1 MEGRPDM
8 SSLGGIVSVRRHD
21 GWAELILNRPER
33 RNAIVFETVDL
44 LSAGLEDLAGD
55 DTVRAVLLRGEG
67 GVFCSGLDLQDTPD
81 GEEFARSWAALH
93 RALAAFPVVL
103 VGALEKAAVAGGA
116 SLALAC
122 DLLVVGRNAF
132 LSVPE
137 VEMGRQAP
145 MNVAWL
151 SYKLGTGPAL
161 QAVLSGRRYGAEALL
176 GAGIAHEVVPADE
189 VRPRAEQLATVIAGH
204 RRDTLVRLK
213 QSVRDAAPRSF
224 EETLD
229 AVV

>member
-1 MEGRPDM
+1 M
-8 SSLGGIVSVRRHD
+8 SSLDGIVSVRRHD

-33 RNAIVFETVDL
+33 RNAIISETVGL

-67 GVFCSGLDLQDTPD
+67 GVFCSGLDLQDTPG
-81 GEEFARSWAALH
+81 GEDFGRRWAALH
-93 RALAAFPVVL
+93 RSLAAFPVAV

-122 DLLVVGRNAF
+122 DLMVVGHNAF

-137 VEMGRQAP
+137 VQMGRSAP

-151 SYKLGTGPAL
+151 SYKFGVGPAL
-161 QAVLSGRRYGAEALL
+161 QAVLTGRRYGAEALL
-176 GAGIAHEVVPADE
+176 AAGIAHEVVPADE
-189 VRPRAEQLATVIAGH
+189 VRPRSEQLAAVVAGYS
-204 RRDTLVRLK
+204 RDTVVRLK
-213 QSVRDAAPRSF
+213 QSVRDAAPRRF
-224 EETLD
+224 EEILD
-229 AVV
+229 ALA

>member
-1 MEGRPDM
+1 MR
-8 SSLGGIVSVRRHD
+8 SLDGIVHVRHHD

-33 RNAIVFETVDL
+33 RNAIVPETVDL
-44 LSAGLEDLAGD
+44 LSAGLADLASD
-55 DTVRAVLLRGEG
+55 DTVRAVLLRGES
-67 GVFCSGLDLQDTPD
+67 GVFCSGLDLQDSPT
-81 GEEFARSWAALH
+81 GEEFARAWTALH
-93 RALAAFPVVL
+93 TILAAFPAVL

-137 VEMGRQAP
+137 VEMGRSAP

-151 SYKLGTGPAL
+151 SYKFGAGAAL
-161 QAVLSGRRYGAEALL
+161 QAVLTGRRYGAEALL
-176 GAGIAHEVVPADE
+176 AAGIAHEVVPADE
-189 VRPRAEQLATVIAGH
+189 VRPRAEQLAAVIAGY

-224 EETLD
+224 EEILD
-229 AVV
+229 ALA

>member
-1 MEGRPDM
+1 MT
-8 SSLGGIVSVRRHD
+8 SLDGIVSVKRND

-33 RNAIVFETVDL
+33 RNAIVSDTVGL
-44 LSAGLEDLAGD
+44 LSAGLDDLARD

-67 GVFCSGLDLQDTPD
+67 GVFCSGLDLQDSPAS
-81 GEEFARSWAALH
+81 EEFARAWAALH
-93 RALAAFPVVL
+93 RALAAFPAVL

-122 DLLVVGRNAF
+122 DLLVVGQNAF

-137 VEMGRQAP
+137 VEMGRPAP

-151 SYKLGTGPAL
+151 TYKFGAGPAL

-176 GAGIAHEVVPADE
+176 GAGIAHEVVAADE
-189 VRPRAEQLATVIAGH
+189 VRSRAEQLAMTIAGY

-213 QSVRDAAPRSF
+213 QSVRDAAPRAF
-224 EETLD
+224 EAILD
-229 AVV
+229 ALV

>member
-1 MEGRPDM
+1 M
-8 SSLGGIVSVRRHD
+8 SSLDGIVSVKRHD

-33 RNAIVFETVDL
+33 RNAIVAETVGL
-44 LSAGLEDLAGD
+44 LSAALEDLAD
-55 DTVRAVLLRGEG
+55 DDGVRAVLLRGEG
-67 GVFCSGLDLQDTPD
+67 GVFCSGLDLHDTPA
-81 GEEFARSWAALH
+81 GEDFGRAWAALH
-93 RALAAFPVVL
+93 RTLAAFPVAV
-103 VGALEKAAVAGGA
+103 VGAMEKAAVAGGA

-137 VEMGRQAP
+137 VEMGRPAP

-151 SYKLGTGPAL
+151 SYKYGAGVAL

-189 VRPRAEQLATVIAGH
+189 VRPRAEQLAALIAGF
-204 RRDTLVRLK
+204 RRDTLIRLK

-224 EETLD
+224 DEILD
-229 AVV
+229 ALT

>member
-1 MEGRPDM
+1 M
-8 SSLGGIVSVRRHD
+8 SSLDGIVSVIRHD
-21 GWAELILNRPER
+21 GWAELVLNRPER
-33 RNAIVFETVDL
+33 RNAIVSETVGL
-44 LSAGLEDLAGD
+44 LSAGIDDLARD

-67 GVFCSGLDLQDTPD
+67 GVFCSGLDLQDTPA
-81 GEEFARSWAALH
+81 GEEFARAWAALH
-93 RALAAFPVVL
+93 RALAAFPTVL
-103 VGALEKAAVAGGA
+103 LGALEKAAVAGGA

-137 VEMGRQAP
+137 VEMGRPAP

-151 SYKLGTGPAL
+151 SYKYGTGQAL

-176 GAGIAHEVVPADE
+176 AAGIAHEVVPPDE
-189 VRPRAEQLATVIAGH
+189 VRYRAEQLATTIAGH
-204 RRDTLVRLK
+204 HRDTLVRLK

-224 EETLD
+224 EEILD
-229 AVV
+229 ALV

>member
-1 MEGRPDM
+1 M
-8 SSLGGIVSVRRHD
+8 SSLDGIVSVRRHD

-33 RNAIVFETVDL
+33 RNAIVFETVGL
-44 LSAGLEDLAGD
+44 LSAALEDLAGD
-55 DTVRAVLLRGEG
+55 DVRAVLLRGEG
-67 GVFCSGLDLQDTPD
+67 GVFCSGLDLQDTPA
-81 GEEFARSWAALH
+81 GAEFARAWAALH
-93 RALAAFPVVL
+93 SALAAFPVAL

-122 DLLVVGRNAF
+122 DLLVVGHNAF

-137 VEMGRQAP
+137 VEMGRPAP

-151 SYKLGTGPAL
+151 SYKYGAGLAL

-176 GAGIAHEVVPADE
+176 GDGIAHEVVPADE
-189 VRPRAEQLATVIAGH
+189 VRPRAEQLAAGMAGY
-204 RRDTLVRLK
+204 RRDTLVALK

-224 EETLD
+224 EELLD
-229 AVV
+229 ALA